1 MGDSFPGIAKFQELR
16 NELLAKSSQLHGLLF
31 RRFFPISAI
40 AESRWRI
47 ARNVGVWRPDTPTRG
62 GPSSTGQP
70 AALSRLEPRGFCVC
84 RIVVSLDHEAIR
96 LNHIMIASFV

>member
-47 ARNVGVWRPDTPTRG
+47 ARNVGV
-62 GPSSTGQP
+62 
-70 AALSRLEPRGFCVC
+70 
-84 RIVVSLDHEAIR
+84 
-96 LNHIMIASFV
+96 